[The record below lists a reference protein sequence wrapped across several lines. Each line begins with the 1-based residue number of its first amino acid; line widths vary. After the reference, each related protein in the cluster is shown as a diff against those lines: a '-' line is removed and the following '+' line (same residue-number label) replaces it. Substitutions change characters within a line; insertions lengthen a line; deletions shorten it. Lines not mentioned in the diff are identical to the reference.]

1 MASAILASASPFL
14 ALCALACPLGMGT
27 MMWFMARGPRSN
39 AEPPA
44 RTPSTLDDL
53 LHEHQR
59 LGTQIESL
67 EGSHADAE
75 RTEPPTPAVS
85 GRSVGVTV
93 AGARDTLQG

>member
-1 MASAILASASPFL
+1 
-14 ALCALACPLGMGT
+14 MGA
-27 MMWFMARGPRSN
+27 MMWFMAHGSRSN

-44 RTPSTLDDL
+44 RTLSTLDDL
-53 LHEHQR
+53 RYEDER

-75 RTEPPTPAVS
+75 RAEPTEPAVS
-85 GRSVGVTV
+85 GRPMGVTV